1 MVIYQYVNRVFSGKL
16 FHACLYDE
24 TEEYDKPFFNYGY
37 PWGVVYFRIDT
48 ETIIA
53 YGLENERQ
61 SPFRLLKK
69 VKEYHLE
76 VDFTIKPKLV
86 ETDFGMK
93 WTYYAKKVNVSQ
105 RKINQCEFP
114 NLNLK

>member
-1 MVIYQYVNRVFSGKL
+1 MVINQYVNRVFSGKL

-24 TEEYDKPFFNYGY
+24 TEENDKPFFNYGY

-53 YGLENERQ
+53 YGLENMRQ
-61 SPFRLLKK
+61 SLFILLKK

-76 VDFTIKPKLV
+76 VDFTIKAKLV

-93 WTYYAKKVNVSQ
+93 WTYYAKKVDVTEKNMNFS
-105 RKINQCEFP
+105 RLLS
-114 NLNLK
+114 LN